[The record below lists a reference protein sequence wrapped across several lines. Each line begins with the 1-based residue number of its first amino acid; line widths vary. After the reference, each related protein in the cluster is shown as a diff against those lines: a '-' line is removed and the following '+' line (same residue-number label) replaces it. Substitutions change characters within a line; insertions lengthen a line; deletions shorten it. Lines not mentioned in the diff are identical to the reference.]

1 MLKLLEK
8 LGRKRVILDR
18 YSNEPYLTRY
28 YLLLKDRKWF
38 PFNVFLHNFH
48 KGDLDDLHDHPWPY
62 FTVILKGGYWEHTPS
77 GKHWRSPGHFRFAT
91 PRSLHRIELA
101 PDTNVW
107 TMFVPGPK
115 IREWGFIVNGSW
127 MQHEKYFDYKKSTIE
142 GD

>member
-28 YLLLKDRKWF
+28 YLFLKDRKWF

-77 GKHWRSPGHFRFAT
+77 GKYWRSPGHFRFAT

-115 IREWGFIVNGSW
+115 IREWDLLSMDPGCSMKNTLII
-127 MQHEKYFDYKKSTIE
+127 KKVQ
-142 GD
+142 

>member
-101 PDTNVW
+101 PNTNVW

-115 IREWGFIVNGSW
+115 IREWGFIVNGCW